1 MRVTA
6 EPDGDLLAAV
16 VEAAP
21 TPLWVIAGTGRVQL
35 VNLAALA
42 LLGYTTAGELI
53 GRPSHHTLHACHP
66 DGTEYPQ
73 QNCPIVGDGDVD
85 PGPRTGTE
93 WFTTRSGR
101 HLPVRWSTRRLS
113 GCGATL
119 LAFEDASAQFTAAPR
134 PRWPTPTGRTRSAM
148 RADLVRQVQQNF
160 RDPEFGVAA
169 LAKDNHMSVRAVQA
183 LFAEIGRTPAD
194 EIRRARL
201 EFASRLLHD
210 GAAVQSACYDSGFRD
225 PGTFTRAFRRYFGCP
240 PSGFLHRSSA

>member
-1 MRVTA
+1 MTA

-35 VNLAALA
+35 VNRAALA
-42 LLGYTTAGELI
+42 LLGYPTAGDLI

-73 QNCPIVGDGDVD
+73 QTCPIVGNGGVD

-101 HLPVRWSTRRLS
+101 HLPVRWSTRRLN

-119 LAFEDASAQFTAAPR
+119 LAFEDASEQVRAGTPL
-134 PRWPTPTGRTRSAM
+134 PRWHGLSGRTRSAT

-160 RDPEFGVAA
+160 RDPEFGVAV
-169 LAKDNHMSVRAVQA
+169 LARDNHMSVRAVQA

-201 EFASRLLHD
+201 EFASRLLHN
-210 GAAVQSACYDSGFRD
+210 GAAVQTACYDSGFRD

-240 PSGFLHRSSA
+240 PSGVRHRWSA